1 MLESNPPPCSE
12 DQFDSA
18 ESIESILKN
27 RRMQTFETDYKPPSL
42 VQEIDYEVSD
52 PAYFSIPSLKVYFSS
67 LSEVQIVVLIGVVL
81 LLLIWLITS

>member
-1 MLESNPPPCSE
+1 MH
-12 DQFDSA
+12 
-18 ESIESILKN
+18 
-27 RRMQTFETDYKPPSL
+27 TFETDYKPPAL

-52 PAYFSIPSLKVYFSS
+52 SAYFSIPSIKVYFSS